1 MSKNN
6 PPPVCPYACKFSDI
20 SQIIGRTPRSPETL
34 RKHIDKALDTMF
46 AAGDFWTLE
55 YIRRTLVALT
65 AFDKRSIYHGIALQN
80 LVYADE
86 QQLSRILYWQ
96 SVIVHPRTQRRT
108 KEEKAN
114 ADHCPDHR

>member
-1 MSKNN
+1 MSKKN

-65 AFDKRSIYHGIALQN
+65 AFDERSTYHGIALQN

-96 SVIVHPRTQRRT
+96 SIIVHPRHP
-108 KEEKAN
+108 KKNEGGKSK
-114 ADHCPDHR
+114 C

>member
-1 MSKNN
+1 
-6 PPPVCPYACKFSDI
+6 
-20 SQIIGRTPRSPETL
+20 
-34 RKHIDKALDTMF
+34 MF

-96 SVIVHPRTQRRT
+96 SVIVHPRHP
-108 KEEKAN
+108 KKNEGGKSK
-114 ADHCPDHR
+114 C